1 MDDHEYYTDEDEDE
15 YEVPDEDDSSSN
27 LDEPDD
33 LSGQREDIEE
43 DVIPDVPVPV
53 ILKDQFDPQNP
64 KMDSDPIN
72 LFAVWQEEKRLRDIK
87 RQENCEKAIPILEIA
102 LLAAIL
108 NNLHK
113 IYMTEYP
120 KKKGI
125 LFSYYEDK
133 DLVLNYHS
141 TTNMI
146 NFCGIQFNLS
156 TGFDDER
163 VESYLTDQN
172 LKINFVEQ
180 LSQLQLTYQEHHT
193 FDFTEQLT
201 RINEKIMSLG
211 FCVKEEIKKESWGCS
226 QNFISYG
233 FPE

>member
-1 MDDHEYYTDEDEDE
+1 MDDYEYDTDEDDGEA
-15 YEVPDEDDSSSN
+15 PDEDDSSVSN
-27 LDEPDD
+27 HNDPDD
-33 LSGQREDIEE
+33 PEEDREE

-53 ILKDQFDPQNP
+53 ISRPQFDPQNP

-120 KKKGI
+120 KRKGI

-133 DLVLNYHS
+133 DLVLDYHS

-146 NFCGIQFNLS
+146 NFCGSQFNLS
-156 TGFDDER
+156 TDFDDER

-180 LSQLQLTYQEHHT
+180 LSQLELTYQEHHT

-201 RINEKIMSLG
+201 RINEKMMSLG
-211 FCVKEEIKKESWGCS
+211 FCVKKEKEQEHYIYSKT
-226 QNFISYG
+226 FISYG